1 MKYLKLQVFLFL
13 SLALLSCQ
21 QEKREENNPS
31 ANSNI
36 TVVDSQLV
44 NIDFQIA
51 KNYFVKNTIDSIS
64 NPLIES
70 QVTFDSIFGMATTM
84 GEEGKPT
91 AIDFT
96 KQSVIAMMLPA
107 TNLFTEII
115 PSKLSK
121 NNKGQIL
128 YSYAINLGEKSSA
141 TMVPC
146 CVLIINK
153 EDAGEVI
160 LNEIVIERN

>member
-1 MKYLKLQVFLFL
+1 MKFFKPLTFLIL
-13 SLALLSCQ
+13 SLAFLSCQ
-21 QEKREENNPS
+21 QEKQEVKYS
-31 ANSNI
+31 TTQSNFAL
-36 TVVDSQLV
+36 VDSQLMSV
-44 NIDFQIA
+44 DFQIA
-51 KNYFVKNTIDSIS
+51 KNYFVKNTIDSIA

-70 QVTFDSIFGMATTM
+70 QLTFDSIFGMATTM
-84 GEEGKPT
+84 GAEGKPT

-107 TNLFTEII
+107 TNFNTEII

-121 NNKGQIL
+121 NNKGQL
-128 YSYAINLGEKSSA
+128 LFSYVINQEEKSSA

-153 EDAGEVI
+153 EDAGEVQ
-160 LNEIVIERN
+160 LNEIVIDR